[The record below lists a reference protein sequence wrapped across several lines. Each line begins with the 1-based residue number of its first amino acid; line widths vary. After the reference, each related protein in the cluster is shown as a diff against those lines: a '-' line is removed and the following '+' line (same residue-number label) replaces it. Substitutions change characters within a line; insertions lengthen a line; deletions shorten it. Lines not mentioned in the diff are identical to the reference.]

1 MSRNIHGTILQSRRY
16 SEDLQRLFAGLSGD
30 FNPMHVD
37 PVAARRT
44 LVGGRAVHG
53 IHQAL
58 AAMEALLT
66 RFARQNRSAPAIA
79 GFKAQFLKP
88 VLVGDVVAFHLT
100 KLTGESCLVTGRIAG
115 EIVCRISIQFGTIPP
130 AKERGLPPLPQD
142 SVAELAFAALAGK
155 TGRLTLGLD
164 APLARQLFPLTTAM
178 LGSGRMAATLALSRL
193 VGMHCPGLHSLFAK
207 AAVRYD
213 GTDAS
218 DGLHYRVEET
228 DARFSRVAMA
238 VHGARIE
245 GQLVVFF
252 RPPPQPQP
260 VMAEVMR
267 AVEPGCFADS
277 VALIVG
283 GSRGLGEVTA
293 KIIAAGG
300 SLPIITCQHGA
311 GDAEKIVED
320 IRSKGGRCEM
330 LRLNV
335 ESCRQ
340 AIRRLAKSR
349 KGLRSLYYFAT
360 PKIPGRQRG
369 FFSHDMLRR
378 FNEIYVTSFGRLID
392 VAAEAWPAKLRVFYP
407 SSVMVTEGMDKM
419 EEYIMAKRLGEELC
433 SFYNQ
438 NSKKLEIIVER
449 LPRTKTDQTN
459 SIIPLP
465 AGDALEVMLPLVRR
479 MESFERL
486 SP

>member
-1 MSRNIHGTILQSRRY
+1 MILQRRRY
-16 SEDLQRLFAGLSGD
+16 SEDFQRLFAGLSGD
-30 FNPMHVD
+30 YNPMHID
-37 PVAARRT
+37 AVAARRT
-44 LVGGRAVHG
+44 LVGDRAIHG
-53 IHQAL
+53 IHQTL
-58 AAMEALLT
+58 AALEALLA
-66 RFARQNRSAPAIA
+66 RFARQGRSDRSIT

-88 VLVGDVVAFHLT
+88 VLVGDVVALHLT
-100 KLTGESCLVTGRIAG
+100 RLTDETCLITGRIAG
-115 EIVCRISIQFGTIPP
+115 EIVCRVSIQFGAIPP
-130 AKERGLPPLPQD
+130 MAETGLPPLPQEP
-142 SVAELAFAALAGK
+142 VTELAFAEITGK

-178 LGSGRMAATLALSRL
+178 IGTGRMAATLALSRL
-193 VGMHCPGLHSLFAK
+193 AGMHCPGLHSIFAEV
-207 AAVRYD
+207 AVRYD

-218 DGLHYRVEET
+218 DALHYRVEET
-228 DARFSRVAMA
+228 DARYSRVGLA
-238 VHGARIE
+238 VHGARLQ

-260 VMAEVMR
+260 GMADVMR
-267 AVEPGCFADS
+267 VVEPGRFAES
-277 VALIVG
+277 AALIVG

-300 SLPIITCQHGA
+300 GLPIITYHQGA
-311 GDAEKIVED
+311 ADAEKVVED
-320 IRSKGGRCEM
+320 IRSQGGRCEM
-330 LRLNV
+330 MRLNV
-335 ESCRQ
+335 QSCQQ
-340 AIRRLAKSR
+340 AVRRLAKSR

-369 FFSHDMLRR
+369 FFNHDMLHQ
-378 FNEIYVTSFGRLID
+378 FNEIYVTAFGRLID
-392 VAAEAWPAKLRVFYP
+392 AAAEACPTKLRVFYP

-419 EEYIMAKRLGEELC
+419 EEYIMAKRLAEEMC

-438 NSKKLEIIVER
+438 NSRKLEIIVER

-479 MESFERL
+479 MESFTRV
-486 SP
+486 SA